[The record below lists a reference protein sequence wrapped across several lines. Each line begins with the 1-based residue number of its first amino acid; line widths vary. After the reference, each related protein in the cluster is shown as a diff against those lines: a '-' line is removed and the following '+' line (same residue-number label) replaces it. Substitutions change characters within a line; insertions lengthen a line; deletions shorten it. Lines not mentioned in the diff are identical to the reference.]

1 MTKADKR
8 WPEHVYV
15 DEMGLYPSKLNKWET
30 RVIEQQ
36 LVKKGEVVAWLRNP
50 PRKPWSVTIPYS
62 QGGED
67 HPQYPDFLVL
77 RRTRK
82 GDIVVDLL
90 EPHMTDLADAA
101 AKAYGLAKY
110 ADRHADQFGRIEFIV
125 VDEDDNVVSLDLNDE
140 RWRKKVLVFTEGG
153 DAEKLRALLKEAAAS

>member
-1 MTKADKR
+1 M
-8 WPEHVYV
+8 
-15 DEMGLYPSKLNKWET
+15 
-30 RVIEQQ
+30 
-36 LVKKGEVVAWLRNP
+36 
-50 PRKPWSVTIPYS
+50 TIPYS

-90 EPHMTDLADAA
+90 EPHMTDLADAS

-110 ADRHADQFGRIEFIV
+110 ADRHADRFGRIEFIV
-125 VDEDDNVVSLDLNDE
+125 VDEDDNVVSLDLIDE
-140 RWRKKVLVFTEGG
+140 RTRKKVLVFTEGG
-153 DAEKLRALLKEAAAS
+153 DAEKLKALLRDASAR